1 MPGLFYQPVQRR
13 NFLKITSAAG
23 AAALIS
29 GCQSTASRQQ
39 SGAEGKSLHL
49 ALLSDTHIPADRMN
63 GSRGFNPW
71 ENLKTV
77 VPQVQEARPDGVI
90 LCGDAARLE
99 GLEGDYKEV
108 RALLEPVAAISP
120 IVIGL
125 GNHDDRANFNKVFTQ
140 TAGDKAGVKDKHV
153 VVLDEEVARIVVLDS
168 LLYVNK
174 VPGLLGKEQR
184 KWLGDYLATNS
195 DKPMVL
201 FVHHTL
207 EDNDGDLLDAKS
219 LFEIITPHPQV
230 KAIFFGHS
238 HVWSLTNR
246 DGIELVNLPAIGYN
260 FRDQDPVGWVDAR
273 FDAGG
278 VNLTLRTIGGNQAEN
293 KRITRLN
300 WRA

>member
-99 GLEGDYKEV
+99 GLEGDY
-108 RALLEPVAAISP
+108 
-120 IVIGL
+120 
-125 GNHDDRANFNKVFTQ
+125 
-140 TAGDKAGVKDKHV
+140 
-153 VVLDEEVARIVVLDS
+153 
-168 LLYVNK
+168 
-174 VPGLLGKEQR
+174 
-184 KWLGDYLATNS
+184 
-195 DKPMVL
+195 
-201 FVHHTL
+201 
-207 EDNDGDLLDAKS
+207 
-219 LFEIITPHPQV
+219 
-230 KAIFFGHS
+230 
-238 HVWSLTNR
+238 
-246 DGIELVNLPAIGYN
+246 
-260 FRDQDPVGWVDAR
+260 
-273 FDAGG
+273 
-278 VNLTLRTIGGNQAEN
+278 
-293 KRITRLN
+293 
-300 WRA
+300 